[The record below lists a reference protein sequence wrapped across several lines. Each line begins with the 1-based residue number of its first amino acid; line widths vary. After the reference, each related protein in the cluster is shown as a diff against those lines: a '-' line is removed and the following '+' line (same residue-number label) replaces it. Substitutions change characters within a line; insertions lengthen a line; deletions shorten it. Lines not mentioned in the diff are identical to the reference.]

1 MESFKS
7 LVFKILKMVN
17 GFPFRLLY
25 SGDVQILMFHRI
37 VSDLGDN
44 RIINDGIEVTEGYLE
59 YLIKFYLE
67 QNYIAISMD
76 QFSKLPKEKSR
87 KKYVVYSFDDGYL
100 DNLEKALPVFEKYK
114 IPFNVYIPTD
124 FITNKQFA
132 WWYFLEDLLKEE
144 EEIFYKINDV
154 EKTIEC
160 YEYKDTISAFILLR
174 SLIQEDPEVLE
185 CLITR
190 YPINLS
196 KYYDLFLNLNQ
207 LKLLSSNPLVTI
219 GSHSLSHLSLAK
231 SDDITSYNEV
241 YKSKKELEAMIQKEV
256 KHFSFPFGTKSDV
269 SIRDISYVKGAGY
282 LTALTTNYGD
292 VHLNQGF
299 DFFAIPRIWTSELNK
314 RDELLRS
321 VYGINSYVMR

>member
-160 YEYKDTISAFILLR
+160 YEYKDTISAFILLG